1 MLSWKNRKIFRD
13 NIDQGEAATML
24 DFICELER
32 VLAKWPE
39 NAAWTIAQIADATA
53 STVPQV
59 VDILSDTLDR
69 ELEVHE
75 SLAFAEARQALG
87 ILKDRMSVQLAA
99 RQRRIEANREKAIR
113 AYDQTMEKIRVLQGA
128 KSWRSA
134 YKTLS
139 YYVGRYEK
147 DMPEDLLLTLCGEC
161 LRLGAKSQANMQ
173 ELSMWLR
180 KGVAACLAIG
190 TQEAIEDAIDFVDAY
205 SELFA
210 EDTEGRGSR
219 LIGNVLESLKAQTGA
234 PAPTTSR

>member
-1 MLSWKNRKIFRD
+1 
-13 NIDQGEAATML
+13 ML

-32 VLAKWPE
+32 VLIRWPD
-39 NAAWTIAQIADATA
+39 NGGWTIAQIADATA

-59 VDILSDTLDR
+59 VDILSDTLER

-75 SLAFAEARQALG
+75 LIVREEAARAHD
-87 ILKDRMSVQLAA
+87 ILKERMADQLAA
-99 RQRRIEANREKAIR
+99 RQRRIEANRERAIR
-113 AYDQTMEKIRVLQGA
+113 AYDQTMEKIRVLQST

-147 DMPEDLLLTLCGEC
+147 DLPEELLLSLCGEC

-173 ELSMWLR
+173 ELSIWLR
-180 KGVAACLAIG
+180 KGVAACVASG

-205 SELFA
+205 SEIFT
-210 EDTEGRGSR
+210 EDTAGRGNR
-219 LIGNVLESLKAQTGA
+219 LIGSVLESIKAQNGA
-234 PAPTTSR
+234 PASNMSR

>member
-1 MLSWKNRKIFRD
+1 
-13 NIDQGEAATML
+13 ML

-32 VLAKWPE
+32 VLNRWPD
-39 NAAWTIAQIADATA
+39 NTAWTIAQIADATA
-53 STVPQV
+53 SSVPQV

-75 SLAFAEARQALG
+75 AVTAAEARHAFG
-87 ILKDRMSVQLAA
+87 ILKERMADQLAA
-99 RQRRIEANREKAIR
+99 RQRRLEANRERAIK
-113 AYDQTMEKIRVLQGA
+113 AYDLTMEKIRVLQSTKA
-128 KSWRSA
+128 WRNA

-147 DMPEDLLLTLCGEC
+147 DIPEDLFLTLCGEC
-161 LRLGAKSQANMQ
+161 LRLGAKAQANMQ

-190 TQEAIEDAIDFVDAY
+190 TQEAIDDAIDFVDAY
-205 SELFA
+205 SEIFT

-219 LIGNVLESLKAQTGA
+219 LIGNVLESLKAKTGTSDQA
-234 PAPTTSR
+234 TSR

>member
-1 MLSWKNRKIFRD
+1 
-13 NIDQGEAATML
+13 ML

-32 VLAKWPE
+32 VLSRWPE

-59 VDILSDTLDR
+59 VDILSDTLER

-75 SLAFAEARQALG
+75 AVVAAEARHALG
-87 ILKDRMSVQLAA
+87 ILKERMADQLEA
-99 RQRRIEANREKAIR
+99 RRRRIEANRERAIK
-113 AYDQTMEKIRVLQGA
+113 AYDQTMEKIRVLQST
-128 KSWRSA
+128 KSWRNA

-180 KGVAACLAIG
+180 KGVSACLAMG

-205 SELFA
+205 SEIFT
-210 EDTEGRGSR
+210 EDTDGRGSR
-219 LIGNVLESLKAQTGA
+219 LIGNVLESLKAQTA
-234 PAPTTSR
+234 VSAQ

>member
-1 MLSWKNRKIFRD
+1 
-13 NIDQGEAATML
+13 ML

-32 VLAKWPE
+32 VLVRWPD

-59 VDILSDTLDR
+59 VDILSDTLER

-75 SLAFAEARQALG
+75 SIARHEAFRAFET
-87 ILKDRMSVQLAA
+87 LKDRMADQLAA
-99 RQRRIEANREKAIR
+99 RQRRIEANRERAIR
-113 AYDQTMEKIRVLQGA
+113 AYDQTMEKIRVLQSTKA
-128 KSWRSA
+128 WRSA

-147 DMPEDLLLTLCGEC
+147 DMPEELLLSLCGEC

-180 KGVAACLAIG
+180 KGVAACLASG

-205 SELFA
+205 SEIFA
-210 EDTEGRGSR
+210 EDAAGRGNR
-219 LIGNVLESLKAQTGA
+219 LIGSVLESIKAQNSA
-234 PAPTTSR
+234 PAHNMSR